1 MNGILLSFAL
11 ATASVAAA
19 ASPYCIQANVLDAM
33 TAETLPGVTYTVFAA
48 NDTLHS
54 VAAGMTATNGELKV
68 ELPSAGNYILKLN
81 LAGQKP
87 LSTSFAVTEEKP
99 VAMLGALAMQS
110 EGEALDEVVITG
122 RRPVIEAT
130 GDKVSYNLTEDPST
144 QTHTVLEMLRKVPMV
159 TVDAQDNIMINGQS
173 NFKIYL
179 NGKEDPMLSQN
190 ASTILKSLPA
200 SAIKRIEVIMD
211 PGAKYDAEGV
221 GGILNIITETQ
232 ASTDGQM
239 ATLQLGAGPYN
250 GNASVYGIMKHNKV
264 TASVDVSYYRNF
276 GNRTNDASI
285 IRKNFSAENPSTID
299 QESKMSNSN
308 SFLQGDVHLSW
319 EPNEKNLFTASASGY
334 GGWGRQNFD
343 GTSDIYGK
351 GSALLSHT
359 ASRNRG
365 KWSWGSVTA
374 NTGYQHN
381 FNAEGHNIILSYQY
395 VHGLHK
401 NKQYN
406 TTLESNEPGYV
417 PCMYDYTNSPTNE
430 HTVQLDY
437 TNPISKYFTLE
448 AGAKGIFRRNSSDG
462 YTMNGPDWDNLVMAE
477 HNDVDLKQNQD
488 VAAGYASYSG
498 TFGKFGL
505 KAGLRYEYTRM
516 SVKFKTPGYDNFSTN
531 LNDWVPNASISYS
544 FTPMQNLYA
553 SYQQRIRR
561 PGVDELNPHESEY
574 INDFFLRGNP
584 DLTSEKSHIVA
595 LSYSNFSGKLGINL
609 RTSYSFSNNRIATL
623 QTVEGDKFFFTYA
636 NVGSQKDWD
645 INAFVKYQI
654 NGLMD
659 VSGNV
664 GLRYTNLRY
673 KTQNMGNH
681 GWNLSFNANYN
692 YSMPWNM
699 KLNAYAGFF
708 TKRYELQGTQGG
720 FDYHGI
726 SITKAFFQGDKLKIT
741 LSGNN
746 FAHPTVKGK
755 MDIYGADFRNTMR
768 MNVAVWSVQL
778 SVGITLGSLQTNV
791 SRVAKQ
797 IENDDVQQSQG
808 GGSMG
813 GMNN

>member
-1 MNGILLSFAL
+1 M
-11 ATASVAAA
+11 
-19 ASPYCIQANVLDAM
+19 
-33 TAETLPGVTYTVFAA
+33 
-48 NDTLHS
+48 
-54 VAAGMTATNGELKV
+54 
-68 ELPSAGNYILKLN
+68 
-81 LAGQKP
+81 
-87 LSTSFAVTEEKP
+87 
-99 VAMLGALAMQS
+99 
-110 EGEALDEVVITG
+110 
-122 RRPVIEAT
+122 IEAT

-285 IRKNFSAENPSTID
+285 IRENFSAENPSTID

-359 ASRNRG
+359 ASRIRG

-430 HTVQLDY
+430 HTAQLDY

-561 PGVDELNPHESEY
+561 PGVDELNPHVY
-574 INDFFLRGNP
+574 
-584 DLTSEKSHIVA
+584 
-595 LSYSNFSGKLGINL
+595 
-609 RTSYSFSNNRIATL
+609 
-623 QTVEGDKFFFTYA
+623 
-636 NVGSQKDWD
+636 
-645 INAFVKYQI
+645 
-654 NGLMD
+654 
-659 VSGNV
+659 
-664 GLRYTNLRY
+664 
-673 KTQNMGNH
+673 
-681 GWNLSFNANYN
+681 
-692 YSMPWNM
+692 
-699 KLNAYAGFF
+699 
-708 TKRYELQGTQGG
+708 
-720 FDYHGI
+720 
-726 SITKAFFQGDKLKIT
+726 
-741 LSGNN
+741 
-746 FAHPTVKGK
+746 
-755 MDIYGADFRNTMR
+755 
-768 MNVAVWSVQL
+768 
-778 SVGITLGSLQTNV
+778 
-791 SRVAKQ
+791 
-797 IENDDVQQSQG
+797 
-808 GGSMG
+808 
-813 GMNN
+813 